1 MTARAGDWQLLGH
14 GRDPV
19 PGEPAHAQRLAEGY
33 GTTADDIERLSG
45 QLRRM
50 SDLDGWTGEAARKF
64 AEAAGDLAEDL
75 SDAERRYRE
84 LAEAVHGW
92 VAPLTR
98 ARDESAGALRDA
110 ETAEEDRRRYA
121 NDPYESVVDPTP
133 DQLAAQ
139 RQHTAARDDAVQR
152 LEAARRRLDEAL
164 DDLDSA
170 AERVAGRIRDAS
182 EHGNDGFWD
191 NVGGWVR
198 DHAVL
203 LDRIATWAGRIALA
217 LAVIT
222 IAVLVLVAAPAAL
235 LMSALFWGAFA
246 AGAVQFGAHAAMMA
260 SGVEGVTWVDIGMD
274 VLGLVTA
281 GAGQWIAKGLGKA
294 VPLLRSD
301 VAQAADD
308 SARAAQE
315 VLEAGAANYT
325 RAGNA
330 THIADPAN
338 PLRQWG
344 QQYLDDAAE
353 RASQAG
359 RQAADDVHAG
369 AVTQA
374 PRASQVTALDA
385 DVARELAELQR
396 LGGMQLSA
404 PLRLGLDDLVQQG
417 HRAVTLNQVS
427 TGAQLADGT
436 DDLVVEWQDPLVDA
450 TSDAYWHL
458 AD

>member
-1 MTARAGDWQLLGH
+1 MPRVRRSRSVGAPPEAVWRLVSDPHSLPRWWPSVTRVEDASDEAWTKVLATPRGRAVRADYTVLEA
-14 GRDPV
+14 
-19 PGEPAHAQRLAEGY
+19 EPPRRLVWRQEVEESPFERIFSSSVVEIELEPEGAG
-33 GTTADDIERLSG
+33 GTRVSLASAERLRG
-45 QLRRM
+45 
-50 SDLDGWTGEAARKF
+50 
-64 AEAAGDLAEDL
+64 
-75 SDAERRYRE
+75 RYR
-84 LAEAVHGW
+84 LG
-92 VAPLTR
+92 
-98 ARDESAGALRDA
+98 GAMV
-110 ETAEEDRRRYA
+110 RR
-121 NDPYESVVDPTP
+121 
-133 DQLAAQ
+133 
-139 RQHTAARDDAVQR
+139 
-152 LEAARRRLDEAL
+152 AARRRLDEAL

-170 AERVAGRIRDAS
+170 AERVADRIRDAS

-217 LAVIT
+217 LAAIT
-222 IAVLVLVAAPAAL
+222 IAVLVFVAAPAAL
-235 LMSALFWGAFA
+235 LMSLLFWGALA
-246 AGAVQFGAHAAMMA
+246 AGVVQFGAHAAMMA
-260 SGVEGVTWVDIGMD
+260 SDVEGVTWLDIGLD

-281 GAGQWIAKGLGKA
+281 GAGQWIGKGLAKA

-301 VAQAADD
+301 VAQVADD
-308 SARAAQE
+308 SARAAQD

-330 THIADPAN
+330 TRITDPAN

-353 RASQAG
+353 RVTQAG

-374 PRASQVTALDA
+374 PRAGRVTALDA
-385 DVARELAELQR
+385 DVARDLAELQR

-404 PLRLGLDDLVQQG
+404 PLRQGLDDLVQQG
-417 HRAVTLNQVS
+417 NRAVTFNQVS
-427 TGAQLADGT
+427 TGVQLADGT
-436 DDLVVEWQDPLVDA
+436 DDLVVEWKDPLVEA